1 MKEKELSVAEKTRKT
16 KLSKKSIDELVNII
30 LRKDDI
36 ERKNNKLIKY
46 LKITIDGLEKKT
58 KDIEEDNKCLE
69 DSNVSLD
76 NSFNEVNKAYKET
89 VKKLDDSL
97 NTIQHY
103 DDDIF
108 SLQDKINRL
117 VKYNSKCFGYGL
129 LLGAIIVFTIELIF

>member
-58 KDIEEDNKCLE
+58 KSLEEDYQKLE
-69 DSNVSLD
+69 DINVSVND
-76 NSFNEVNKAYKET
+76 SFNRLSKVYKET
-89 VKKLDDSL
+89 DIRLKDSL
-97 NTIQHY
+97 TTIKHY
-103 DDDIF
+103 DEEVF
-108 SLQDKINRL
+108 SLQDKINKL
-117 VKYNSKCFGYGL
+117 VKSNTKCFGYGL
-129 LLGAIIVFTIELIF
+129 VVGAVITFIITLIF

>member
-1 MKEKELSVAEKTRKT
+1 MNVAEKTRKT

-36 ERKNNKLIKY
+36 KRKNNKLIKY

-58 KDIEEDNKCLE
+58 KGLEEDYQKLE
-69 DSNVSLD
+69 DINVSVND
-76 NSFNEVNKAYKET
+76 SFDRLSKVYKET
-89 VKKLDDSL
+89 DTRLRDSL

-117 VKYNSKCFGYGL
+117 VKSNSKCFGYGL
-129 LLGAIIVFTIELIF
+129 LLGAVIVFTIELIF

>member
-36 ERKNNKLIKY
+36 EHKNNKLIKY
-46 LKITIDGLEKKT
+46 LKITIDSLEKKI
-58 KDIEEDNKCLE
+58 KGIEKDNKYLE
-69 DSNVSLD
+69 NSNVNLN
-76 NSFNEVNKAYKET
+76 NSFNELNKDYK
-89 VKKLDDSL
+89 DSL

-117 VKYNSKCFGYGL
+117 VKSNSKCFGYGL
-129 LLGAIIVFTIELIF
+129 LLGAVIVFTIELIF

>member
-1 MKEKELSVAEKTRKT
+1 MKEKELSIAEKTRKT

-36 ERKNNKLIKY
+36 ERKNNKFIKC

-58 KDIEEDNKCLE
+58 KSLEEDYQKLE
-69 DSNVSLD
+69 DINVSVND
-76 NSFNEVNKAYKET
+76 SFNRLSKVYKET
-89 VKKLDDSL
+89 DTRLRDSL

-117 VKYNSKCFGYGL
+117 VKSNARCFGYGL
-129 LLGAIIVFTIELIF
+129 LLGAVIVFTIKLIF

>member
-58 KDIEEDNKCLE
+58 KSLEKDYQKLE
-69 DSNVSLD
+69 DINVSVND
-76 NSFNEVNKAYKET
+76 SFDRLSKVYKET
-89 VKKLDDSL
+89 DTRLKDSL

-117 VKYNSKCFGYGL
+117 VKSNAKCFGYGL
-129 LLGAIIVFTIELIF
+129 LLGAVIVFTIELIF

>member
-46 LKITIDGLEKKT
+46 LKITIDSLEKKI
-58 KDIEEDNKCLE
+58 KGLEEDYQKLE
-69 DSNVSLD
+69 DINVSVN
-76 NSFNEVNKAYKET
+76 NSFDKLNKVYKET
-89 VKKLDDSL
+89 NSRLEDSL

-103 DDDIF
+103 DNDIF

-117 VKYNSKCFGYGL
+117 VKSNSKCFGYGL
-129 LLGAIIVFTIELIF
+129 LLGVVIVFTIELIF

>member
-36 ERKNNKLIKY
+36 EHKNNKLIKY
-46 LKITIDGLEKKT
+46 LKITIDGLEKKI
-58 KDIEEDNKCLE
+58 KGIEKDNKYLE
-69 DSNVSLD
+69 NSNANLN
-76 NSFNEVNKAYKET
+76 NSFNELNKDYK
-89 VKKLDDSL
+89 DSL

-117 VKYNSKCFGYGL
+117 VKSNSKCFGYGL
-129 LLGAIIVFTIELIF
+129 LLGAVIVFTIELIF

>member
-30 LRKDDI
+30 LRKDNI

-46 LKITIDGLEKKT
+46 LKITIDGLEKKA
-58 KDIEEDNKCLE
+58 KGLKEDYQKLE
-69 DSNVSLD
+69 DINVSVN
-76 NSFNEVNKAYKET
+76 NSFDKLNKVYKET
-89 VKKLDDSL
+89 NSKLKDSL

-103 DDDIF
+103 DNDIF

-117 VKYNSKCFGYGL
+117 VKSNSKCFGYGL
-129 LLGAIIVFTIELIF
+129 LLGAFIVFTIELIF

>member
-16 KLSKKSIDELVNII
+16 KLSKKSIDELINII

-58 KDIEEDNKCLE
+58 KGLEEDYQKLE
-69 DSNVSLD
+69 DINVSVN
-76 NSFNEVNKAYKET
+76 NSFDKLNKVYKET
-89 VKKLDDSL
+89 NSRLKDSL

-103 DDDIF
+103 DNDIF

-117 VKYNSKCFGYGL
+117 VKSNSKCFGYGL
-129 LLGAIIVFTIELIF
+129 LLGAVIVFTIELIF